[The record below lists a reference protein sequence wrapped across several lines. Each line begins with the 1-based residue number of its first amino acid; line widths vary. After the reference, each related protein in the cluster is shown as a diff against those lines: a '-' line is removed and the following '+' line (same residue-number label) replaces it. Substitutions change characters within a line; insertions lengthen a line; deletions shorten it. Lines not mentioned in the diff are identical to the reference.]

1 MPIIMP
7 PPCFKPYNMKEVPE
21 EIEDDKNRN
30 LFSWVSTFL
39 MVVFLT
45 YIFIK
50 FLYY

>member
-1 MPIIMP
+1 MLIIMQP
-7 PPCFKPYNMKEVPE
+7 QCIKRYNMKEEPE

-30 LFSWVSTFL
+30 LFSWISTFL

-50 FLYY
+50 FLYF